1 MGRSRYKFYEEH
13 YPYFITSTLLEE
25 LPLFSKPNIV
35 QILLDQLTFLQQ
47 QRAVNLYA
55 YVIMNNHF
63 HAVVQ
68 GQELSKKLRLAKSYT
83 ARQILDV
90 LVQDGHSHWLEKLE
104 WNKKSHKI
112 YRTYQVWQEG
122 LHPKQLSSINM
133 VSQKIEYIH
142 ANPVNAGFVDTPTDW
157 RYSSAKNYEGIG
169 GLIPVTLFSG

>member
-63 HAVVQ
+63 HAVFQ

-122 LHPKQLSSINM
+122 LHPKRLSSINM